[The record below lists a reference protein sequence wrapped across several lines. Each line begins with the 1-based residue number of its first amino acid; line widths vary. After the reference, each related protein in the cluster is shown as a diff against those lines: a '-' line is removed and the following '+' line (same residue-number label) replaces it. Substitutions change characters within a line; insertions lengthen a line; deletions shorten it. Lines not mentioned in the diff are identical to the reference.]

1 MQLCTVV
8 IPTIVPECF
17 SILRYFDTH
26 PSSYWTSSTLMS
38 TLPTIHL
45 LFNNWTFALQVTKQ
59 VTTNITAVHINQPC
73 IDSGLCYFIV
83 ITSNL
88 HLGFWYS
95 QVISESWLMK
105 CLCCKQHFHRLVDFF
120 HIAHN
125 ISPCIP
131 WCINLWLTLHI
142 MDNDTAIK
150 FFHRN
155 KFHATLKISIRPKPN
170 VGSRVGIPK
179 NRRRRFTAWGNCQ
192 VGGLWPTSGARPKY
206 TDTYYDR
213 W

>member
-59 VTTNITAVHINQPC
+59 VTTTITAVHINQPC

-120 HIAHN
+120 FILLI
-125 ISPCIP
+125 ISLPASLDVLICDSPYI
-131 WCINLWLTLHI
+131 WWTLTLWSSFSTETSSMPHS
-142 MDNDTAIK
+142 K
-150 FFHRN
+150 FLFFYSAEAQRGVEGWN
-155 KFHATLKISIRPKPN
+155 S
-170 VGSRVGIPK
+170 
-179 NRRRRFTAWGNCQ
+179 
-192 VGGLWPTSGARPKY
+192 
-206 TDTYYDR
+206 
-213 W
+213 

>member
-1 MQLCTVV
+1 MSWPSCQETFLQHGETLPPLLETHSVTHNWFHTIFRKTGSNLCNCVQLSFQRLFQNV
-8 IPTIVPECF
+8 

-105 CLCCKQHFHRLVDFF
+105 CLCCKQHVHRLVDFF
-120 HIAHN
+120 
-125 ISPCIP
+125 SYC
-131 WCINLWLTLHI
+131 
-142 MDNDTAIK
+142 
-150 FFHRN
+150 
-155 KFHATLKISIRPKPN
+155 S
-170 VGSRVGIPK
+170 
-179 NRRRRFTAWGNCQ
+179 
-192 VGGLWPTSGARPKY
+192 
-206 TDTYYDR
+206 
-213 W
+213 

>member
-1 MQLCTVV
+1 MVKPCRHSWRRILWLTTAYTPFLERPGQIYAIV

-59 VTTNITAVHINQPC
+59 VTTTITAVHINQPC

-95 QVISESWLMK
+95 QVLSESWLMK

-120 HIAHN
+120 
-125 ISPCIP
+125 SYC
-131 WCINLWLTLHI
+131 
-142 MDNDTAIK
+142 
-150 FFHRN
+150 
-155 KFHATLKISIRPKPN
+155 S
-170 VGSRVGIPK
+170 
-179 NRRRRFTAWGNCQ
+179 
-192 VGGLWPTSGARPKY
+192 
-206 TDTYYDR
+206 
-213 W
+213 